1 MARRWASFVGPLR
14 AESWRADDSPGP
26 YGPGA
31 LRAQSEKTS
40 LRLRRHSA
48 FLPQG
53 CSHVLVLGHT
63 GEMSEHNGEAFPS
76 GQPNARNS
84 AAMTVMVCRR
94 PVFQTA
100 SVLISRLALC
110 QVPGSTQASR
120 R

>member
-1 MARRWASFVGPLR
+1 MGLLRRPT
-14 AESWRADDSPGP
+14 PGEIVEGGRLGRP

-63 GEMSEHNGEAFPS
+63 GEMSEHNGDAFPS

-100 SVLISRLALC
+100 SVLIPRLALC